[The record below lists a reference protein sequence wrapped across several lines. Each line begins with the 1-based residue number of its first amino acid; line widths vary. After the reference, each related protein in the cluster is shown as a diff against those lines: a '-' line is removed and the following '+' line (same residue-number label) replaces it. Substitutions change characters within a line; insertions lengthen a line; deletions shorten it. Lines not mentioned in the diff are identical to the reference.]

1 MSKVIRKK
9 ALKSSDI
16 IASTSHSYKVGSC
29 EDDGYFADTSLLS
42 PEKNKNKKHGQFE
55 YYVGLIYITKLITK
69 KVVFKSFTKN
79 KMFCFSI

>member
-16 IASTSHSYKVGSC
+16 IASTSHSHKVGSC

-42 PEKNKNKKHGQFE
+42 PEKYKNKKHG
-55 YYVGLIYITKLITK
+55 
-69 KVVFKSFTKN
+69 
-79 KMFCFSI
+79 